1 MADKNIPAGKWFPL
15 NTSFNLNHKG
25 HVCGREIY
33 YEESQAEA
41 IKAIQR
47 GLANNFNMQYIM
59 RQLNSLKGHGFMQ
72 SFFGHNVQ
80 NRILPVEGATIHYD
94 VVYSKIFIKRIEVQ
108 NRHIIKRQHDAPC
121 GVYRVEKAKN
131 SWIVDTI
138 KNGEDEFAA
147 QTTRLDARRSKHIA
161 VNGFCDDITDAAEFL
176 PDLIKHG
183 YQSEQPL
190 GNQYHLFFN
199 PVDSKAR
206 RLQKA
211 GWTQLSGVKKG
222 RQGQAQAVSKLV
234 QILREHRETPLCWTL
249 HESGIDVFKQA
260 LKQVLKT
267 QPTNLQNASDFS
279 AHTVFYANPIHSL
292 PLADNVRE
300 NANMKLSQQKAL
312 VNGFNVRQLAASTG
326 SSLSKGN
333 LLTPVSTLTAVAAG
347 GMTYYNDIL
356 AFPTK
361 AVAKMNQ
368 LIAQPEALS
377 IAGTALAVAGTIIG
391 AKRWG
396 SDMMAIK
403 RNQSREIN
411 RYKVT
416 TMEEATRHGIFIK
429 QNHAG

>member
-15 NTSFNLNHKG
+15 NTTFNLNHKG

-33 YEESQAEA
+33 YEESQANA
-41 IKAIQR
+41 IKEIQQ
-47 GLANNFNMQYIM
+47 GSANNFNMQYIM
-59 RQLNSLKGHGFMQ
+59 RQLNSLKGYGFMQ

-108 NRHIIKRQHDAPC
+108 NEHIIRKRHDVPC
-121 GVYRVEKAKN
+121 GVYRVEKAKD
-131 SWIVDTI
+131 SWRTDTI
-138 KNGEDEFAA
+138 KNGEDDFST

-161 VNGFCDDITDAAEFL
+161 VNGFCRDIVDAAEFL
-176 PDLIKHG
+176 PDLIEHG

-222 RQGQAQAVSKLV
+222 RQGKAQAVSKLV

-267 QPTNLQNASDFS
+267 QPANLQNASDFS

-292 PLADNVRE
+292 PLVDNVRK
-300 NANMKLSQQKAL
+300 NANMNLSQQKAL
-312 VNGFNVRQLAASTG
+312 VNNFNARQLAASG
-326 SSLSKGN
+326 YSQLNANKGKP
-333 LLTPVSTLTAVAAG
+333 LATLTLTAAAS
-347 GMTYYNDIL
+347 MNYYNDIL
-356 AFPTK
+356 ALPTK
-361 AVAKMNQ
+361 AVAKVNQ
-368 LIAQPEALS
+368 LIAQPEAL
-377 IAGTALAVAGTIIG
+377 ALGAAALTVAGTIIG
-391 AKRWG
+391 AGRWG

-416 TMEEATRHGIFIK
+416 TMEEATRHGIFVK